1 MADTTTTTYGLT
13 KPEVGAS
20 EDTWGEK
27 LNTNLDNLDN
37 LLDGTTPVTGIDINS
52 GTIDGTAIGGTT
64 PAAVTTSSLVATTA
78 DINSGTI
85 DNTVIGG
92 TTPAA
97 LSATTGSFSSTLGVT
112 GAATFSSTVAGAF
125 NGTLGATTPST
136 GAFTTLSASG
146 EITANGGIALGDSDK
161 ATFGAGDHLQI
172 YHDTHSYIQDTGAG
186 NLYLLTQGAEIS
198 LLGNTSSE
206 YMGRFI
212 QDGAVELYH
221 NGAQKLATT
230 ATGIDVTG
238 TATMD
243 GLTVDAGASDIAIVF
258 DDNSVTNRYQFTTGG
273 NSLDSYFN
281 INSDATRAAHLKT
294 VSGSVS
300 FDIASG
306 FGRND
311 INFNGADLFIKRGG
325 TKALEVDQATGDVSL
340 FEDTGTTAKLFWDA
354 SAESL
359 GIGTSSPDKI
369 LHIKTAVN
377 NTAFVRIESTAT
389 DSYPTLSLKND
400 AREYQLTAHGPL
412 GDKFTIYDGT
422 AGAHRFVIDSS
433 GNVGIGTS
441 LPTNGKLV
449 IEESGTSVGST
460 IRLIG
465 TNTSGSTSQVSHIT
479 SYQPAGGAAEAS
491 ALDFKVR
498 GTDPYATPS
507 TVMTLLGGGNVGI
520 GTSSPDT
527 LLHLSDTAGGAVIRL
542 ERNDTTIASTDVYGE
557 IQFEGQDTSAGSAAG
572 IRGKILG
579 VAEGVTGEMALAFQT
594 AGGYSSSTERMRID
608 SSGNVGIGTGVSG
621 AVSPILRLGNAGT
634 SGGVVT
640 GTLSLGSY
648 STAFGSNIVSSSNFS
663 SNSSSYLA
671 FGTTPSG
678 AAGGSQPTER
688 MRIDSSGD
696 LNVGCT
702 DGNSLYNNT
711 GTNDGVGIRGNGQIQ
726 QAVYQDVVHY
736 VNRTGNDGDIIN
748 LRKDGTAVGSIGTEG
763 GDLTIGTG
771 TNCGLQ
777 FNDGNGAI
785 RPFNMAGN
793 SPVDNAVSLGISS
806 SRFKDL
812 YLSGGV
818 YLGGTGA
825 ANKLDDYE
833 AGTWTPVLADA
844 VTAGNTA
851 TMTAD
856 GRYTKIGRLITVECR
871 MLDIDTTGMTAGNNI
886 FIRGLPEAVSV
897 NSRAT
902 GSVSLDRVNFTNYV
916 VVIGGASTSYALL
929 SDQIDSSQDLVL
941 TVAAI
946 TSTGS
951 DITFTLQYTI

>member
-52 GTIDGTAIGGTT
+52 GTIDG
-64 PAAVTTSSLVATTA
+64 
-78 DINSGTI
+78 
-85 DNTVIGG
+85 TVIGG

-161 ATFGAGDHLQI
+161 ATFGAGDDLQI

-186 NLYLLTQGAEIS
+186 NLFLLTQGAEIS

-212 QDGAVELYH
+212 QDGSVELYH
-221 NGAQKLATT
+221 NGFLKIATT

-238 TATMD
+238 IATMD
-243 GLTVDAGASDIAIVF
+243 GLTVQTAQGNISIPTNTSSLNFDRAGSNYIRATDVGGS
-258 DDNSVTNRYQFTTGG
+258 FTFITGA
-273 NSLDSYFN
+273 NDF
-281 INSDATRAAHLKT
+281 ATQRLN
-294 VSGSVS
+294 
-300 FDIASG
+300 IAS
-306 FGRND
+306 N
-311 INFNGADLFIKRGG
+311 
-325 TKALEVDQATGDVSL
+325 GDVSL
-340 FEDTGTTAKLFWDA
+340 YENTGTTAKFFWDA
-354 SAESL
+354 SNESL
-359 GIGTSSPDKI
+359 GLNNVNPSATYSVDAAKGIRVSAAAPSFTLQETDAANQTWLMASYGGSFAIRDTTVAGTAYPFQI
-369 LHIKTAVN
+369 EAATPN
-377 NTAFVRIESTAT
+377 NTLYLDST
-389 DSYPTLSLKND
+389 
-400 AREYQLTAHGPL
+400 
-412 GDKFTIYDGT
+412 
-422 AGAHRFVIDSS
+422 

>member
-161 ATFGAGDHLQI
+161 ATFGAGDDLQI

-238 TATMD
+238 AATMD
-243 GLTVDAGASDIAIVF
+243 GLTVSGNSNLQTTSVGQLNISGLTKITGVRGTFVDPSEDSSIPNIFATNDAVGDFSQEAGHLIIQPRVHPTVFRDVIFAGGAGTTKRLMTIQGEGDISFYEDTGTTAKLTWSASNEDLNFADNVKATFGASDDLQIYHDGSNSYIEDAGAGV
-258 DDNSVTNRYQFTTGG
+258 
-273 NSLDSYFN
+273 
-281 INSDATRAAHLKT
+281 
-294 VSGSVS
+294 
-300 FDIASG
+300 
-306 FGRND
+306 
-311 INFNGADLFIKRGG
+311 LFIKGTGGVYLRGKDSDEDLGRFLENGAVDLYYDGSSKLATTSTGIDVTGTATMDGLSLDNAQYINFKNSSNVLTRSLGINGANTFYIGGIDADIGDILFVDGG
-325 TKALEVDQATGDVSL
+325 TTRASFANGGDIS
-340 FEDTGTTAKLFWDA
+340 FYEDTGTTAKLFWDA

-608 SSGNVGIGTGVSG
+608 SSGNLLVGTTDTVIW
-621 AVSPILRLGNAGT
+621 NDT
-634 SGGVVT
+634 SGEGVVIGPNAIQVARASDT
-640 GTLSLGSY
+640 CLL
-648 STAFGSNIVSSSNFS
+648 
-663 SNSSSYLA
+663 
-671 FGTTPSG
+671 
-678 AAGGSQPTER
+678 
-688 MRIDSSGD
+688 
-696 LNVGCT
+696 LNRQST
-702 DGNSLYNNT
+702 DGLLQVFASR
-711 GTNDGVGIRGNGQIQ
+711 GVQ
-726 QAVYQDVVHY
+726 
-736 VNRTGNDGDIIN
+736 
-748 LRKDGTAVGSIGTEG
+748 VGSISVDVSSTAYNTSSDQRLKENITDANDA
-763 GDLTIGTG
+763 GDKIDAIKVR
-771 TNCGLQ
+771 Q
-777 FNDGNGAI
+777 YDWKVNG
-785 RPFNMAGN
+785 
-793 SPVDNAVSLGISS
+793 SHQ
-806 SRFKDL
+806 
-812 YLSGGV
+812 
-818 YLGGTGA
+818 
-825 ANKLDDYE
+825 DY
-833 AGTWTPVLADA
+833 
-844 VTAGNTA
+844 
-851 TMTAD
+851 
-856 GRYTKIGRLITVECR
+856 
-871 MLDIDTTGMTAGNNI
+871 GMIAQE
-886 FIRGLPEAVSV
+886 LLEVAPEAVHQPEDSEEMMGV
-897 NSRAT
+897 DYSKL
-902 GSVSLDRVNFTNYV
+902 VPMLIKEIQSLRNRV
-916 VVIGGASTSYALL
+916 AQLEA
-929 SDQIDSSQDLVL
+929 
-941 TVAAI
+941 
-946 TSTGS
+946 
-951 DITFTLQYTI
+951 

>member
-52 GTIDGTAIGGTT
+52 GTIDG
-64 PAAVTTSSLVATTA
+64 
-78 DINSGTI
+78 
-85 DNTVIGG
+85 TVIGG

-161 ATFGAGDHLQI
+161 ATFGAGDDLQI

-186 NLYLLTQGAEIS
+186 NLFLLTQGAEIS

-238 TATMD
+238 AATMD
-243 GLTVDAGASDIAIVF
+243 GLTVSGNSNLQTTSVGQLNISGLTKITGVRGTFVDPSEDSSIPNIFATNDAVGDFSQEAGHLIIQPRVHPTVFRDVIFAGGAGTTKRLMTIQGEGDISFYEDTGTTAKLTWSASNEDLNFADNVKATFGASDDLQIYHDGSNSYIEDAGAGVLFIKG
-258 DDNSVTNRYQFTTGG
+258 TGG
-273 NSLDSYFN
+273 VYLRGKDSDEDLGRFLENGAVDLYYDGSSKLATTATGIDVTGTATMDGLSLDNAQY
-281 INSDATRAAHLKT
+281 INFKNSSNVLTRSLGINGANTFYIGGIDADIGDILFVDGGATRA
-294 VSGSVS
+294 S
-300 FDIASG
+300 FANGGDIS
-306 FGRND
+306 FY
-311 INFNGADLFIKRGG
+311 
-325 TKALEVDQATGDVSL
+325 
-340 FEDTGTTAKLFWDA
+340 EDTGTTAKLFWDA

-608 SSGNVGIGTGVSG
+608 SSGNLLVGTTDTVIW
-621 AVSPILRLGNAGT
+621 NDT
-634 SGGVVT
+634 SGEGVVIGPNAIQVARASDT
-640 GTLSLGSY
+640 CLL
-648 STAFGSNIVSSSNFS
+648 
-663 SNSSSYLA
+663 
-671 FGTTPSG
+671 
-678 AAGGSQPTER
+678 
-688 MRIDSSGD
+688 
-696 LNVGCT
+696 LNRQST
-702 DGNSLYNNT
+702 DGLLQVFASR
-711 GTNDGVGIRGNGQIQ
+711 GVQ
-726 QAVYQDVVHY
+726 
-736 VNRTGNDGDIIN
+736 
-748 LRKDGTAVGSIGTEG
+748 VGSISVDVSSTAYNTSSDQRLKENITDANDA
-763 GDLTIGTG
+763 GDKIDAIKVR
-771 TNCGLQ
+771 Q
-777 FNDGNGAI
+777 YDWKVNG
-785 RPFNMAGN
+785 
-793 SPVDNAVSLGISS
+793 SHQ
-806 SRFKDL
+806 
-812 YLSGGV
+812 
-818 YLGGTGA
+818 
-825 ANKLDDYE
+825 DY
-833 AGTWTPVLADA
+833 
-844 VTAGNTA
+844 
-851 TMTAD
+851 
-856 GRYTKIGRLITVECR
+856 
-871 MLDIDTTGMTAGNNI
+871 GMIAQE
-886 FIRGLPEAVSV
+886 LLEVAPEAVHQPEDSEEMMGV
-897 NSRAT
+897 DYSKL
-902 GSVSLDRVNFTNYV
+902 VPMLIKEIQSLRNRV
-916 VVIGGASTSYALL
+916 AQLEA
-929 SDQIDSSQDLVL
+929 
-941 TVAAI
+941 
-946 TSTGS
+946 
-951 DITFTLQYTI
+951 

>member
-146 EITANGGIALGDSDK
+146 EITANGGIALGDGDK

-238 TATMD
+238 AATMD
-243 GLTVDAGASDIAIVF
+243 GLTVS
-258 DDNSVTNRYQFTTGG
+258 G
-273 NSLDSYFN
+273 NSNLQTTSVGQLNISGLTKITGVRGTFVDPSEDSSIPN
-281 INSDATRAAHLKT
+281 IFATNDAVGDFSQEAGHLIIQPRVHPT
-294 VSGSVS
+294 VFRDVIFAGGAGTTKRLMTIQGEGDIS
-300 FDIASG
+300 FY
-306 FGRND
+306 
-311 INFNGADLFIKRGG
+311 
-325 TKALEVDQATGDVSL
+325 
-340 FEDTGTTAKLFWDA
+340 EDTGTTAKLFWDA

-608 SSGNVGIGTGVSG
+608 SSGN
-621 AVSPILRLGNAGT
+621 
-634 SGGVVT
+634 
-640 GTLSLGSY
+640 
-648 STAFGSNIVSSSNFS
+648 
-663 SNSSSYLA
+663 
-671 FGTTPSG
+671 
-678 AAGGSQPTER
+678 
-688 MRIDSSGD
+688 
-696 LNVGCT
+696 
-702 DGNSLYNNT
+702 
-711 GTNDGVGIRGNGQIQ
+711 
-726 QAVYQDVVHY
+726 
-736 VNRTGNDGDIIN
+736 
-748 LRKDGTAVGSIGTEG
+748 
-763 GDLTIGTG
+763 
-771 TNCGLQ
+771 
-777 FNDGNGAI
+777 
-785 RPFNMAGN
+785 
-793 SPVDNAVSLGISS
+793 
-806 SRFKDL
+806 
-812 YLSGGV
+812 
-818 YLGGTGA
+818 
-825 ANKLDDYE
+825 
-833 AGTWTPVLADA
+833 
-844 VTAGNTA
+844 
-851 TMTAD
+851 
-856 GRYTKIGRLITVECR
+856 
-871 MLDIDTTGMTAGNNI
+871 
-886 FIRGLPEAVSV
+886 
-897 NSRAT
+897 
-902 GSVSLDRVNFTNYV
+902 
-916 VVIGGASTSYALL
+916 
-929 SDQIDSSQDLVL
+929 
-941 TVAAI
+941 
-946 TSTGS
+946 
-951 DITFTLQYTI
+951 

>member
-1 MADTTTTTYGLT
+1 
-13 KPEVGAS
+13 
-20 EDTWGEK
+20 
-27 LNTNLDNLDN
+27 
-37 LLDGTTPVTGIDINS
+37 
-52 GTIDGTAIGGTT
+52 
-64 PAAVTTSSLVATTA
+64 
-78 DINSGTI
+78 
-85 DNTVIGG
+85 
-92 TTPAA
+92 
-97 LSATTGSFSSTLGVT
+97 
-112 GAATFSSTVAGAF
+112 
-125 NGTLGATTPST
+125 
-136 GAFTTLSASG
+136 
-146 EITANGGIALGDSDK
+146 
-161 ATFGAGDHLQI
+161 
-172 YHDTHSYIQDTGAG
+172 
-186 NLYLLTQGAEIS
+186 
-198 LLGNTSSE
+198 
-206 YMGRFI
+206 MGRFI

-238 TATMD
+238 AATMD

-520 GTSSPDT
+520 GTS
-527 LLHLSDTAGGAVIRL
+527 
-542 ERNDTTIASTDVYGE
+542 
-557 IQFEGQDTSAGSAAG
+557 Q
-572 IRGKILG
+572 
-579 VAEGVTGEMALAFQT
+579 
-594 AGGYSSSTERMRID
+594 
-608 SSGNVGIGTGVSG
+608 
-621 AVSPILRLGNAGT
+621 
-634 SGGVVT
+634 
-640 GTLSLGSY
+640 
-648 STAFGSNIVSSSNFS
+648 
-663 SNSSSYLA
+663 
-671 FGTTPSG
+671 
-678 AAGGSQPTER
+678 
-688 MRIDSSGD
+688 
-696 LNVGCT
+696 
-702 DGNSLYNNT
+702 
-711 GTNDGVGIRGNGQIQ
+711 
-726 QAVYQDVVHY
+726 
-736 VNRTGNDGDIIN
+736 
-748 LRKDGTAVGSIGTEG
+748 
-763 GDLTIGTG
+763 
-771 TNCGLQ
+771 LQ
-777 FNDGNGAI
+777 
-785 RPFNMAGN
+785 R
-793 SPVDNAVSLGISS
+793 
-806 SRFKDL
+806 
-812 YLSGGV
+812 
-818 YLGGTGA
+818 
-825 ANKLDDYE
+825 
-833 AGTWTPVLADA
+833 
-844 VTAGNTA
+844 
-851 TMTAD
+851 
-856 GRYTKIGRLITVECR
+856 
-871 MLDIDTTGMTAGNNI
+871 
-886 FIRGLPEAVSV
+886 
-897 NSRAT
+897 
-902 GSVSLDRVNFTNYV
+902 
-916 VVIGGASTSYALL
+916 ALL
-929 SDQIDSSQDLVL
+929 LKMEVPHVCEYSIMIMQEQITLVRMML
-941 TVAAI
+941 GLHKRYLLCLVTTYYYLEEEALNMLA
-946 TSTGS
+946 
-951 DITFTLQYTI
+951 

>member
-146 EITANGGIALGDSDK
+146 EITANGGIALGDGDK

-238 TATMD
+238 AATAD

>member
-52 GTIDGTAIGGTT
+52 GTIDG
-64 PAAVTTSSLVATTA
+64 
-78 DINSGTI
+78 
-85 DNTVIGG
+85 TVIGG

-161 ATFGAGDHLQI
+161 ATFGAGDDLQI

-186 NLYLLTQGAEIS
+186 NLFLLTQGAEIS

-238 TATMD
+238 AATMDGLTVSGNSNLQTTSVGQLNISGLTKITGVRGTFVDPSEDSSIPNIFATNDAVGDFSQEAGHLIIQPRVHPTVFRDVIFAGGAGTTKRLMTIQGEGDISFYEDTGTTAKLTWSASGETLNFADNGKAIFGAGSDLQIYHDGSNSYVRDTGTGNLNISADQLRVLNAGNNEIKAEFTTDGAVDLYHNNALKLATTATGIDVTGTATAD

-608 SSGNVGIGTGVSG
+608 SSGNLLVGTTDTVIW
-621 AVSPILRLGNAGT
+621 NDT
-634 SGGVVT
+634 SGEGVVIGPNAIQVARASDT
-640 GTLSLGSY
+640 CLL
-648 STAFGSNIVSSSNFS
+648 
-663 SNSSSYLA
+663 
-671 FGTTPSG
+671 
-678 AAGGSQPTER
+678 
-688 MRIDSSGD
+688 
-696 LNVGCT
+696 LNRQST
-702 DGNSLYNNT
+702 DGLLQVFASR
-711 GTNDGVGIRGNGQIQ
+711 GVQ
-726 QAVYQDVVHY
+726 
-736 VNRTGNDGDIIN
+736 
-748 LRKDGTAVGSIGTEG
+748 VGSISVDVSSTAYNTSSDQRLKENITDANDA
-763 GDLTIGTG
+763 GDKIDAIKVR
-771 TNCGLQ
+771 Q
-777 FNDGNGAI
+777 YDWKVNG
-785 RPFNMAGN
+785 
-793 SPVDNAVSLGISS
+793 SHQ
-806 SRFKDL
+806 
-812 YLSGGV
+812 
-818 YLGGTGA
+818 
-825 ANKLDDYE
+825 DY
-833 AGTWTPVLADA
+833 
-844 VTAGNTA
+844 
-851 TMTAD
+851 
-856 GRYTKIGRLITVECR
+856 
-871 MLDIDTTGMTAGNNI
+871 GMIAQE
-886 FIRGLPEAVSV
+886 LLEVAPEAVHQPEDSEEMMGV
-897 NSRAT
+897 DYSKL
-902 GSVSLDRVNFTNYV
+902 VPMLIKEIQSLRNRV
-916 VVIGGASTSYALL
+916 AQLEA
-929 SDQIDSSQDLVL
+929 
-941 TVAAI
+941 
-946 TSTGS
+946 
-951 DITFTLQYTI
+951 